1 MLDFIKGLG
10 PSIFFCT
17 VIIGF
22 EILYHKKKS
31 DSNSEKARRRFWD
44 REAKANSVRKK
55 DITYLNYIDIP
66 LESLPMLNCDD
77 DELNEYEELIKSLA
91 GRKILNLSG
100 QSNTD
105 LKLAYG
111 PANLPELISYD
122 ENYITLVGT
131 IAKWGARLI
140 ELGYTDEA
148 VTVLEYGISI
158 GTDVGRNF
166 YMLADI
172 YRKNNQPESI
182 DRLITTAGQLNSI
195 MSKPIIAKL
204 TQIRSYLK

>member
-31 DSNSEKARRRFWD
+31 DSDSEKARRRFWD
-44 REAKANSVRKK
+44 RESKANSVRKK

-66 LESLPMLNCDD
+66 LESLPMLNIDD

-91 GRKILNLSG
+91 DRKILNLSG

-105 LKLAYG
+105 LKLEYG

-172 YRKNNQPESI
+172 YRKNNQKESL
-182 DRLITTAGQLNSI
+182 DRLITAAGQLNSI
-195 MSKPIIAKL
+195 MSKPIVTKL